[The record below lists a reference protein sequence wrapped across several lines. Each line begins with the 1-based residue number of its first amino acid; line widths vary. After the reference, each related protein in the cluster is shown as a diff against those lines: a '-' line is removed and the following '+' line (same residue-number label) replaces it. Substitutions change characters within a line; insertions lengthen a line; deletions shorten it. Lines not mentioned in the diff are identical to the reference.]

1 MTARKSEAAAL
12 LQFRVEFAGV
22 ISGLACHTRCRSSA
36 HAAHGLCCW
45 VGFSVVLQVRKLN
58 WSGL

>member
-22 ISGLACHTRCRSSA
+22 ISGLACHTRCSPRPLLLGRFLSCA
-36 HAAHGLCCW
+36 PG
-45 VGFSVVLQVRKLN
+45 QET
-58 WSGL
+58 